1 MGFFKKIIKRI
12 RGIDSEFSYNMYE
25 NGEFELI
32 KKISK
37 IKFKEIFDV
46 GCHHGEWSLLID
58 KFIHDSKVHTFEISE
73 SNFKILEKKLYH
85 DKFVNNN
92 FGLSNVE
99 GDFKYKDYGK
109 DSQINTSIINSNY
122 HDNSTK
128 FNLKKTKMKIGDNY
142 CKNKNINFIDF
153 LKIDTEGSEHF
164 VLKGFNQMIDKGK
177 IRLIQF
183 EYGYANGDAKFLM
196 KDFFNFFSEKDYIVA
211 KLRKKINFKEWDYSF
226 NDFKSGPN
234 YLAIKKDDIE
244 LKTLLEQNIN

>member
-1 MGFFKKIIKRI
+1 
-12 RGIDSEFSYNMYE
+12 
-25 NGEFELI
+25 
-32 KKISK
+32 
-37 IKFKEIFDV
+37 
-46 GCHHGEWSLLID
+46 
-58 KFIHDSKVHTFEISE
+58 
-73 SNFKILEKKLYH
+73 
-85 DKFVNNN
+85 
-92 FGLSNVE
+92 
-99 GDFKYKDYGK
+99 
-109 DSQINTSIINSNY
+109 
-122 HDNSTK
+122 
-128 FNLKKTKMKIGDNY
+128 MKIGDNY